1 MMNLICTY
9 KNGNYN
15 VQIYDDG
22 TKIREND
29 LDNLTPDFAESCD
42 VKLTDKCSQGCKFCY
57 EGCTNEG
64 KHSDIMSQ
72 PWINSL
78 HPYTEL
84 ALNGNDLDHPQLQE
98 FLEFLKQR
106 KVIPNITVN
115 QTQFIN
121 NQEKLI
127 SWMNEKLVYGVGVSY
142 LNPSIIPYVQGI
154 ENIVIHTINGI
165 LTPQDI
171 KELSGKNLKVLVLGY
186 KTRGR
191 GVEYKDK
198 YKEDIEKN
206 MKFLYKFLPL
216 IPPMFK
222 VISFDNLALEQLKVQ
237 RILSEDEWKEF
248 YMGDDGQYTFYI
260 DAVRGTFS
268 KDSVTAEKER
278 FDIGDKTI
286 DEMFNEIRTRYAK
299 IPV

>member
-1 MMNLICTY
+1 MNLIGIY

-57 EGCTNEG
+57 EGCTKDG
-64 KHSDIMSQ
+64 KHSDIMNQ
-72 PWINSL
+72 PWIESL

-98 FLEFLKQR
+98 FLEFLK
-106 KVIPNITVN
+106 KKNIIPNLTVN
-115 QTQFIN
+115 QNQFI
-121 NQEKLI
+121 QGKEKILR
-127 SWMNEKLVYGVGVSY
+127 WMDEKLVYGVGVSY
-142 LNPSIIPYVQGI
+142 INPNIIPEIIGH
-154 ENIVIHTINGI
+154 ENIVLHTIAGI
-165 LTPQDI
+165 LTPGDI
-171 KELSGKNLKVLVLGY
+171 KALSGKGLKVLILGY

-191 GVEYKDK
+191 GVK
-198 YKEDIEKN
+198 YKEDYAEEIKKN
-206 MKFLYKFLPL
+206 MTYLYKALPIL
-216 IPPMFK
+216 PGVFK
-222 VISFDNLALEQLKVQ
+222 VISFDNLALEQLRVQ
-237 RILSEDEWKEF
+237 RIISEEEWNEF

-260 DAVRGTFS
+260 DAVKGTFS

-278 FDIGDKTI
+278 FDIGQKTI
-286 DEMFNEIRTRYAK
+286 DEMFNEIRQRY
-299 IPV
+299 VHEV